1 MCKEIKDGE
10 GYKENE
16 ERDEKSYWA
25 LIREL
30 MVLLKLECLYSH
42 GSFYYL
48 FNYGMLSE
56 ILDFAYGFVNT
67 SKKN

>member
-1 MCKEIKDGE
+1 
-10 GYKENE
+10 
-16 ERDEKSYWA
+16 
-25 LIREL
+25 
-30 MVLLKLECLYSH
+30 MVFLKLECLYSH